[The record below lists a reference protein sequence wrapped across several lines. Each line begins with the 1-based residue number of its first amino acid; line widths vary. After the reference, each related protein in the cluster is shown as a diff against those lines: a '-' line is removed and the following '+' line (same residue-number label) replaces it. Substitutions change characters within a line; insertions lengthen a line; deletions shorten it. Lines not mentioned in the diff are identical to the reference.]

1 MLCSPPL
8 TNRLL
13 AVTMIAA
20 FMGLPACGGD
30 SKESPDAAVDGASG
44 PIPDGAVL
52 DGANADAGTGSG
64 DASAPDGSDA
74 SASDAAAT
82 DAAATDAAADVE
94 SADAALCDTCR
105 GGAWCVSDQVVGGAV
120 ILPDDAGMCPPGRI
134 PSVGGAL
141 TRCVQAP
148 VYHCTTL
155 PGACFPQGG
164 AAPSPC
170 VCDPSVCPSGFM
182 CSLGPSVATVQCV
195 EPVP

>member
-1 MLCSPPL
+1 MLHSPL

-13 AVTMIAA
+13 AVTMTAA
-20 FMGLPACGGD
+20 LIGLPACGGD
-30 SKESPDAAVDGASG
+30 SKGSSDAAVDGDSG

-52 DGANADAGTGSG
+52 DGASSDAGTASG
-64 DASAPDGSDA
+64 DASTPDGSDA
-74 SASDAAAT
+74 SAS

-105 GGAWCVSDQVVGGAV
+105 GGAWCVSDQVLGGVV
-120 ILPDDAGMCPPGRI
+120 IRPDDAGMCPAGRI

-141 TRCVQAP
+141 TTCVQAP
-148 VYHCTTL
+148 VYHCATL

-170 VCDPSVCPSGFM
+170 VCDPSICPGGFN
-182 CSLGPSVATVQCV
+182 CSLGSATATVQCL
-195 EPVP
+195 ELVP